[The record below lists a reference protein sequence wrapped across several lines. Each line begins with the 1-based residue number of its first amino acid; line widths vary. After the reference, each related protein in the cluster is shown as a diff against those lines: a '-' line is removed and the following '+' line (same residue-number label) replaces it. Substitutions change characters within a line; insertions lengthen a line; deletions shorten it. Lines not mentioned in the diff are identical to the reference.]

1 MLETLVS
8 SRIRRTLLEH
18 ILARPSDRFYL
29 RGLAKELGLS
39 VSPLRRELK
48 RLERLDLL
56 RTVQEGNMLFYT
68 VNPASP
74 TFLQLEQAGRPTEA
88 PSPLAAWPQAEFGV
102 RGSGFGVRAHSP
114 EPTAQSVQAIPVG
127 VVSPRSASFWRS
139 PLSSPALIGAGAV
152 GVALL
157 FIVGL
162 LLYVTVTNQR
172 LASVASRSISG
183 QKAGVTVV
191 APPVPAI
198 VTGGPGPAPALIT
211 GGPGQPSAS
220 GTMRGARWRNVPGGF
235 GGFSSG
241 SSSESY

>member
-1 MLETLVS
+1 MLETFVS

-29 RGLAKELGLS
+29 RGLAKELSLS

-48 RLERLDLL
+48 RLERLGLL

-74 TFLQLEQAGRPTEA
+74 AFLQLEQAGRPTEA
-88 PSPLAAWPQAEFGV
+88 PSVVVAVEQLGLGV
-102 RGSGFGVRAHSP
+102 VAHSP
-114 EPTAQSVQAIPVG
+114 EPTAQSVQVIPVG
-127 VVSPRSASFWRS
+127 VVSQRSTSFWRS

-152 GVALL
+152 GVVLL

-172 LASVASRSISG
+172 LASVASRSMSG

-191 APPVPAI
+191 APPATAI
-198 VTGGPGPAPALIT
+198 VT

-220 GTMRGARWRNVPGGF
+220 GTMRGARWRIVPGGF

-241 SSSESY
+241 SDSESY